1 MTTILNTSN
10 RFTRTATSRS
20 GLFVEFFQFDESKES
35 KMSVTPG
42 TWVIQSLHGETIDG
56 ISNLQRLKDC
66 DYVCRDPMCRA
77 DIWVVN
83 KSIFE
88 STYTVT

>member
-10 RFTRTATSRS
+10 RFVKTATSKS
-20 GLFVEFFQFDESKES
+20 GLSVEFFQFDESKES
-35 KMSVTPG
+35 KTSVTPG

-56 ISNLQRLKDC
+56 ISNLQRLKNG
-66 DYVCRDPMCRA
+66 DYVCRDPMFYN

-88 STYTVT
+88 SIYTIT